1 MGLRGGVVAALS
13 LEKPE
18 SKTPPRHFDGGYRP
32 VLTLSL
38 ALLLLLSSSS
48 SSPPLPLHIIAPPP
62 VTLLHSR
69 FPSSLHGSDLAPRHA
84 GHPGVHHRQC
94 VRGLQHP
101 GGAPDRTGAGYL
113 QTRKVRVRSQ
123 RSWSEKEGWFSLAT

>member
-1 MGLRGGVVAALS
+1 MRGGVVAALS

-38 ALLLLLSSSS
+38 SSSSTPPPLLLLHS
-48 SSPPLPLHIIAPPP
+48 LHITAPPP
-62 VTLLHSR
+62 VTLLPSR
-69 FPSSLHGSDLAPRHA
+69 SPSSLHGSDLAPRHA

-101 GGAPDRTGAGYL
+101 GGPPDRTGAGHL

-123 RSWSEKEGWFSLAT
+123 RSWNEKEGWFSPAT